1 MTKPVLILG
10 AGGHAK
16 VLVEAL
22 LQSGVMITG
31 ITDPDPSLA
40 GTNILGVP
48 VLGDDHLVHNCQT
61 SDIFLV
67 NGLGSV
73 GLPTRRK
80 ELFEH
85 FQKSGYTFANVIH
98 PSTIIASDAILGEG
112 TQIMAGSVIQP
123 GCRIGFNSIVN
134 TRVSVDHDCLIGNHV
149 HIAPGVTLSGDVQIG
164 DCVHIGTGASMI
176 QGISIGNNSLIAA
189 GAVVISHV
197 IAMTKVRGVPAMEF
211 V

>member
-80 ELFEH
+80 ELFER
-85 FQKSGYTFANVIH
+85 FQKSGYRFANVIH

-189 GAVVISHV
+189 GAVVISNV